1 MAGRKKAKTMSVLLV
16 LPVFNELKDVSR
28 VCRSIRPCLA
38 KNRNVSVVVVDDGSS
53 DGTPE
58 AFRRGLKGLKRA
70 SVMGLHDNGGKGRAV
85 RLGFAGAKQDLLI
98 FMDGDLA
105 YSLGH
110 LKPMLSALKKH
121 DVVIGSRSMAPQ
133 AEGSIPARRAFL
145 GWGFNRLACG
155 WFGFNYPDT
164 QAGCKGFQRRAARE
178 LFLRQKVDGF
188 AFDAELLYLAR
199 KLCLKVGQI
208 PVQVAATHSYKTS
221 KIKLSF
227 DSVRCLLDFLR
238 IRLWSWT
245 GQYRHP

>member
-1 MAGRKKAKTMSVLLV
+1 MAGRKKAKPMSVLLV
-16 LPVFNELKDVSR
+16 LPVFNEIRDVSR
-28 VCRSIRPCLA
+28 VCREIRPFLA
-38 KNRNVSVVVVDDGSS
+38 KNRKVSVMVVDDGSS
-53 DGTPE
+53 DGTPD

-85 RLGFAGAKQDLLI
+85 RLAFAGAKQDRLI

-105 YSLGH
+105 YSLRH
-110 LKPMLSALKKH
+110 LKPMLSALQKF
-121 DVVIGSRSMAPQ
+121 DVVIGSRSLVPQ
-133 AEGSIPARRAFL
+133 AEGSLPARRAFL

-155 WFGFNYPDT
+155 LFGFSYPDT

-199 KLCLKVGQI
+199 KLGLKVGQI
-208 PVQVAATHSYKTS
+208 PVQVSGTHSYKTS
-221 KIKLSF
+221 QVKLIA
-227 DSVRCLLDFLR
+227 DTLLCLRDFLW
-238 IRLWSWT
+238 IRLRSWT

>member
-1 MAGRKKAKTMSVLLV
+1 MARRAKGKNPSVLLV
-16 LPVFNELKDVSR
+16 LPVFNEGPEAVR
-28 VCRSIRPCLA
+28 VCRAIRPFLV
-38 KNRNVSVVVVDDGSS
+38 KNRNASVIVVDDGSS
-53 DGTPE
+53 DGTAE
-58 AFRRGLKGLKRA
+58 IFRGRLRGLK
-70 SVMGLHDNGGKGRAV
+70 SVTVMGLHENGGKGRAV
-85 RLGFAGAKQDLLI
+85 RLAFAGAKQDLLV

-105 YSLGH
+105 YSLRH

-145 GWGFNRLACG
+145 GWGFNRLACR

-164 QAGCKGFQRRAARE
+164 QAGCKGFKRRAARE

-199 KLCLKVGQI
+199 KLGLKVGQI

-221 KIKLSF
+221 KVKLSF
-227 DSVRCLLDFLR
+227 DSVLCLLDFLR

-245 GQYRHP
+245 GQYHHP